1 MSQWNDAVLHRRV
14 DKALDLYEK
23 LKAKD
28 TLDESDMCIMHILG
42 WFCLEEDTDPEYFI
56 GEDI

>member
-1 MSQWNDAVLHRRV
+1 MDTWNSAVINRRV
-14 DKALDLYEK
+14 DKALDLYGK
-23 LKAKD
+23 LKAKE

-56 GEDI
+56 GEQL